1 MPARRLLP
9 FALAL
14 AVFAAGPASAQR
26 PAPPVQEDSDPA
38 TAKFRLADA
47 YLRAGQADRA
57 LALLEDLHAADP
69 GSFAV
74 YDKLKEAYVTVKR
87 YDDALALIDARIEQ
101 TAATPNLLAEAG
113 RLHVLNND
121 LEAAEQTW
129 QAALDAAPD
138 NPSTYRLVYAAEV
151 EARLFEQAIDVLRQ
165 GRERLGQ
172 PTLYR
177 AELAELY
184 GRTEQHEEA
193 MAEYAALLSDDP
205 NQLGL
210 VQSRIGRMLDSDG
223 AGDAFT
229 TAVER
234 LIRREPLVMAYREL
248 AAWLYAETGDFAAAL
263 DATRALDRLRSEQGQ
278 SLYAFAE
285 AALNADAFDEA
296 LQAYEIILDRHA
308 DGPIA
313 PLALLSTGLLY
324 ELRGQRSGERAFD
337 ADGNRIPAADYD
349 HALERFEAF
358 LRQHPTHPN
367 YPVALRQLAGLQKDV
382 FRDYGQAE
390 ALLREVLTRFPN
402 GPVAARARLDL
413 GEVALL
419 RDDLGAARAAFT
431 QVEESERIGEAAELA
446 RLELARLAFY
456 EGQFEM
462 AETRAQAMNRNT
474 ATDVANDAI
483 ALKLLLSENA
493 GPDST
498 STALR
503 TFARAQLLQRQQ
515 RPALALAAVDSLLA
529 AFPQHPLADD
539 ALRPPRR
546 RAPRPR
552 PLRRRARHPHRLPRR
567 SSPTA
572 TSPTAACSPSARST
586 SATAAT
592 PPQRWPP
599 TPTCSPAT
607 PARSSLPK
615 PAPASAASAA
625 TACDSETYGTT
636 T

>member
-1 MPARRLLP
+1 
-9 FALAL
+9 
-14 AVFAAGPASAQR
+14 
-26 PAPPVQEDSDPA
+26 
-38 TAKFRLADA
+38 
-47 YLRAGQADRA
+47 
-57 LALLEDLHAADP
+57 
-69 GSFAV
+69 
-74 YDKLKEAYVTVKR
+74 
-87 YDDALALIDARIEQ
+87 
-101 TAATPNLLAEAG
+101 
-113 RLHVLNND
+113 
-121 LEAAEQTW
+121 
-129 QAALDAAPD
+129 
-138 NPSTYRLVYAAEV
+138 
-151 EARLFEQAIDVLRQ
+151 
-165 GRERLGQ
+165 
-172 PTLYR
+172 
-177 AELAELY
+177 
-184 GRTEQHEEA
+184 
-193 MAEYAALLSDDP
+193 
-205 NQLGL
+205 
-210 VQSRIGRMLDSDG
+210 MLDSGG
-223 AGDAFT
+223 AAEAFT

-278 SLYAFAE
+278 SLYAFAD

-308 DGPIA
+308 DGPMA

-337 ADGNRIPAADYD
+337 ADGNRIPAAEYD
-349 HALERFEAF
+349 LARDRFEAF

-390 ALLREVLTRFPN
+390 SLLREVLTRFPN

-483 ALKLLLSENA
+483 ALKLLLSENT

-498 STALR
+498 NTALR

-529 AFPQHPLADD
+529 AFPQHALADD
-539 ALRPPRR
+539 AHILRADVL
-546 RAPRPR
+546 RALGRFDDALAVLTAFPDQFPDSHLADYSLFTVGEIHERDRADPQAAQAAYADLLAR
-552 PLRRRARHPHRLPRR
+552 YPGSLLAPEARARIRRLRG
-567 SSPTA
+567 
-572 TSPTAACSPSARST
+572 
-586 SATAAT
+586 
-592 PPQRWPP
+592 
-599 TPTCSPAT
+599 
-607 PARSSLPK
+607 
-615 PAPASAASAA
+615 
-625 TACDSETYGTT
+625 DGV
-636 T
+636 

>member
-1 MPARRLLP
+1 MPVRRLVSVVLLLLP
-9 FALAL
+9 FAAS
-14 AVFAAGPASAQR
+14 PAWAQR
-26 PAPPVQEDSDPA
+26 PVRPVPDTPVNPE

-47 YLRAGQADRA
+47 YLRAGQSDRA
-57 LALLEDLHAADP
+57 LAILEDLHAADP
-69 GSFAV
+69 TSFAV

-113 RLHVLNND
+113 RLHFLNGD
-121 LEAAEQTW
+121 LDTAEQTW

-151 EARLFEQAIDVLRQ
+151 EARLFEQAIAVLLQ
-165 GRERLGQ
+165 GRERLGE
-172 PTLYR
+172 PALFR

-184 GRTEQHEEA
+184 GRTAQHEES
-193 MAEYAALLSDDP
+193 MGEYAALLSDEP
-205 NQLGL
+205 GQLGL
-210 VQSRIGRMLDSDG
+210 VQSRIGRMLDSG
-223 AGDAFT
+223 GTAEAFT

-248 AAWLYAETGDFAAAL
+248 AAWLYAETGDFPAAL
-263 DATRALDRLRSEQGQ
+263 DATRALDRLRDEQGQ
-278 SLYAFAE
+278 SLYAFAD
-285 AALNADAFDEA
+285 AALTADAFDEA
-296 LQAYEIILDRHA
+296 LQAYEIILDRHT
-308 DGPIA
+308 DGPMA

-324 ELRGQRSGERAFD
+324 ELRGQRRGERAFD

-349 HALERFEAF
+349 LARDRFEAF

-483 ALKLLLSENA
+483 ALKLLLSENT

-498 STALR
+498 NAALR

-515 RPALALAAVDSLLA
+515 RPALALASIDSLLA
-529 AFPQHPLADD
+529 AFPQHALADD
-539 ALRPPRR
+539 AHVLRADVL
-546 RAPRPR
+546 RALGRFDDALAVLAAFPEQFPDSHLADYSLFTVGETWERDLADPQAAQAAYADLLAR
-552 PLRRRARHPHRLPRR
+552 YPGSLLAPEARARIRRLRG
-567 SSPTA
+567 
-572 TSPTAACSPSARST
+572 
-586 SATAAT
+586 
-592 PPQRWPP
+592 
-599 TPTCSPAT
+599 
-607 PARSSLPK
+607 
-615 PAPASAASAA
+615 
-625 TACDSETYGTT
+625 DGV
-636 T
+636 

>member
-1 MPARRLLP
+1 MLARLL
-9 FALAL
+9 LVLSL
-14 AVFAAGPASAQR
+14 AVLVAAPATAQR
-26 PAPPVQEDSDPA
+26 PVRSATDQPVDPE

-47 YLRAGQADRA
+47 YLRAGQSDRA
-57 LALLEDLHAADP
+57 LAILEDLHAADP

-87 YDDALALIDARIEQ
+87 YDAALALIDTRIEQ

-113 RLHVLNND
+113 RLHFLNGD
-121 LEAAEQTW
+121 LDEANRTW

-138 NPSTYRLVYAAEV
+138 NPSTYRMVYAAEV
-151 EARLFEQAIDVLRQ
+151 QARLFEQAINVLLQ
-165 GRERLGQ
+165 ARERLGQ
-172 PTLYR
+172 TNLFR

-184 GRTEQHEEA
+184 GRTNQHEAA
-193 MAEYAALLSDDP
+193 MTEYAALLNDDP
-205 NQLGL
+205 AQLGL
-210 VQSRIGRMLDSDG
+210 VQSRIGRLLDGGS
-223 AGDAFT
+223 APEAFT

-248 AAWLYAETGDFAAAL
+248 AAWLYGETGDFAAAL
-263 DATRALDRLRSEQGQ
+263 DANRALDRLRDEQGQ
-278 SLYAFAE
+278 SLFAFAD
-285 AALNADAFDEA
+285 AALNAEAFDEA

-313 PLALLSTGLLY
+313 PLALLGSGLLY
-324 ELRGQRSGERAFD
+324 ELRGKRTGERAFD
-337 ADGNRIPAADYD
+337 PDGNRIPAADYD
-349 HALERFEAF
+349 LARERFEAF
-358 LRQHPTHPN
+358 LQQHPTHPN

-390 ALLREVLTRFPN
+390 SLLREVLTRFAD

-431 QVEESERIGEAAELA
+431 QVEENERIGEAAEMA

-462 AETRAQAMNRNT
+462 AKTRAQAMNRNT

-483 ALKLLLSENA
+483 ELKLLLSENG

-515 RPALALAAVDSLLA
+515 RPALALASVDSLLGVY
-529 AFPQHPLADD
+529 PQHALADD
-539 ALRPPRR
+539 AHVLRADIL
-546 RAPRPR
+546 RALGRFDDALAILAAFPDQFPDSHLADRSLFTAGEIHERDRADADAAMAAYADLLARFPGSLLA
-552 PLRRRARHPHRLPRR
+552 PEARARIRRLRG
-567 SSPTA
+567 
-572 TSPTAACSPSARST
+572 
-586 SATAAT
+586 
-592 PPQRWPP
+592 
-599 TPTCSPAT
+599 
-607 PARSSLPK
+607 
-615 PAPASAASAA
+615 
-625 TACDSETYGTT
+625 DGV
-636 T
+636 